1 MRGAECWTDHF
12 MVRAKLVLDFK
23 PVRSSTSSWKPFA
36 VHLLR
41 DRETLLEFEREME
54 VSCAH
59 PAEDASDIEGEWR
72 SLKADI
78 TSVSSTVLGYGRRK
92 QPDWFL
98 ENRSA
103 LEPLVAAQSHA
114 RDRMLSQDTR
124 AFSSLCL
131 ALLS

>member
-23 PVRSSTSSWKPFA
+23 LVSSSTSFRKPFA

-54 VSCAH
+54 VSCARS
-59 PAEDASDIEGEWR
+59 AEDASDIEGEWR

-78 TSVSSTVLGYGRRK
+78 TSVHGTRLRSSKT
-92 QPDWFL
+92 
-98 ENRSA
+98 A
-103 LEPLVAAQSHA
+103 
-114 RDRMLSQDTR
+114 
-124 AFSSLCL
+124 
-131 ALLS
+131 